1 MTYSLGGGRAYLCR
15 FRRASDAQREVWCR
29 LIRQTVLADRVKGAK
44 QSQAVVKER
53 AASMGLGENVCM
65 DYRLGQ

>member
-1 MTYSLGGGRAYLCR
+1 M
-15 FRRASDAQREVWCR
+15 
-29 LIRQTVLADRVKGAK
+29 IRQTVLTDRVKGVK